1 MPVNE
6 ECQDAIKG
14 NKSGS
19 QLRRIS
25 GSQSS
30 SQPYFP
36 HLNAGVEVLVHR
48 LPEAGQ
54 DVEPLLA
61 EDGVGRLQGE
71 VVVSP
76 GGGGDGSG

>member
-1 MPVNE
+1 M
-6 ECQDAIKG
+6 
-14 NKSGS
+14 
-19 QLRRIS
+19 
-25 GSQSS
+25 
-30 SQPYFP
+30 
-36 HLNAGVEVLVHR
+36 HR

-76 GGGGDGSG
+76 GGGGGDGSG

>member
-1 MPVNE
+1 M
-6 ECQDAIKG
+6 
-14 NKSGS
+14 
-19 QLRRIS
+19 
-25 GSQSS
+25 
-30 SQPYFP
+30 
-36 HLNAGVEVLVHR
+36 EVLVHR

-71 VVVSP
+71 VIVSP